1 MPKAKKE
8 APSFSYLIEKKRDG
22 GEYTD
27 EVRSIVD
34 AILDEE
40 MPEFQ
45 QSAWIMTNFFKGMS
59 AQEIAYLAEEMMLS
73 GEVIE
78 MMDVSV
84 KNRKIFNRR
93 SRDKNLLVLGPL
105 LQLPE

>member
-27 EVRSIVD
+27 EEVRVIVD

-59 AQEIAYLAEEMMLS
+59 AQEISFLS
-73 GEVIE
+73 RG
-78 MMDVSV
+78 DDALRGSD
-84 KNRKIFNRR
+84 
-93 SRDKNLLVLGPL
+93 RDDGCFP
-105 LQLPE
+105 P